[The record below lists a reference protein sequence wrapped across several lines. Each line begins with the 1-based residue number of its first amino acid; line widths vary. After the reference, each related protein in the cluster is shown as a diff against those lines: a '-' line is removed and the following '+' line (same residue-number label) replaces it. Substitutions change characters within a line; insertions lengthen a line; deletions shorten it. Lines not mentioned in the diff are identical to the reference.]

1 MEAGTV
7 PARADELDA
16 AIKQAIKAGVSWD
29 LISAG
34 ETEVPKLRELQKEQG
49 GAEGASCKDWC
60 DLCSPPAPFRAHPPR
75 RRRSPS
81 SYLFLQVRAPVRA

>member
-1 MEAGTV
+1 MEAGTI

-60 DLCSPPAPFRAHPPR
+60 DLCSPPAPFRAQPPPSPR
-75 RRRSPS
+75 RRR
-81 SYLFLQVRAPVRA
+81 